1 MTRLTLDIRSM
12 PSKKKGRNGPGKT
25 AATEQQAPLLQ
36 NTTEAFGAPTE
47 STCEAT
53 VTAAPRSKG
62 SGPGNAA
69 ATQHQAPLLQNAAEA
84 NGAPAESCKATVTRA
99 APASSVHEH
108 AGAGPFLKPV
118 ASTLAPEFSSSELL
132 QRYVEAGTSE
142 QQQPQGSGEAWSY
155 STGIVQHGAIEE
167 LLHSRAGLMIRERS
181 FSPLRVHCVVVIY
194 NRSPT
199 CQKNGI
205 CDIIFGVKPFTASP
219 LRMPTCTRT

>member
-142 QQQPQGSGEAWSY
+142 QQQPQAAAACPAAVRRSRAAGAGAGGGPRGSGGPPPPPMPRGRGPQRAAPAPPKRGWTQSL
-155 STGIVQHGAIEE
+155 SLRLSQIW
-167 LLHSRAGLMIRERS
+167 RAGS
-181 FSPLRVHCVVVIY
+181 
-194 NRSPT
+194 
-199 CQKNGI
+199 
-205 CDIIFGVKPFTASP
+205 
-219 LRMPTCTRT
+219 